1 MKTDHR
7 LYDRA
12 MTQTIQTHSICTI
25 KKTEKTKLTEA
36 EEIACD
42 IFSVC
47 DSLNKL
53 HDTLI
58 RLEYVI
64 REKNIETGLTERS
77 V

>member
-1 MKTDHR
+1 MTKT
-7 LYDRA
+7 
-12 MTQTIQTHSICTI
+12 TQTHSICTI
-25 KKTEKTKLTEA
+25 KKTEKPKLTEA

-42 IFSVC
+42 IFSIC

-64 REKNIETGLTERS
+64 RKRNIGTGLAKRS